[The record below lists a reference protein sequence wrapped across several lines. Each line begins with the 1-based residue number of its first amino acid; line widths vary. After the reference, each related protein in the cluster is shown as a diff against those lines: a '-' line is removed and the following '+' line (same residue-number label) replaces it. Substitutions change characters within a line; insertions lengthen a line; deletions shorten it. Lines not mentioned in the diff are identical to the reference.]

1 MVTPSPNKN
10 EPITLVWNWKKLKT
24 CKIWGGYQG
33 NRSQFNSSYH
43 VITNTG
49 VKHQGRITVRG
60 VRSMSLS
67 RVRVKLSW
75 LLKAVK
81 CRSIVLLIVC
91 NSSPDR
97 FNLFV
102 IWPGVKLRRL
112 PPRKWYEE
120 IKVVKKLLD
129 NFLWK
134 LQVNNFFS
142 LGTLF
147 SVA

>member
-10 EPITLVWNWKKLKT
+10 EPITLMWNWKKLNE

-97 FNLFV
+97 FNSFV
-102 IWPGVKLRRL
+102 IWPGVKLRRS

-120 IKVVKKLLD
+120 IKVVKKLLG

>member
-1 MVTPSPNKN
+1 MVTPSPKKN
-10 EPITLVWNWKKLKT
+10 EPITLIWNWKKLNK

-33 NRSQFNSSYH
+33 NRSQINSSYH

-81 CRSIVLLIVC
+81 WVSCYLQFEIRHLIGLIHSKFDLESNYV
-91 NSSPDR
+91 DR
-97 FNLFV
+97 LRGNDMK
-102 IWPGVKLRRL
+102 KL
-112 PPRKWYEE
+112 KWL
-120 IKVVKKLLD
+120 KKLLG